1 MGLSA
6 DLRQLAGLVVKN
18 YTFPHLPHLPTNV
31 QQMLKQEIL
40 HALSDTQMDIRNT
53 AGILIGRI
61 SDSFMIDTWADLLP
75 PLYQMLEY
83 KVHGQLTLVDGALQ
97 VTISFIFYSSHYLFY
112 YHIFVTIC
120 DFFQY

>member
-75 PLYQMLEY
+75 PLYQMLDY

-97 VTISFIFYSSHYLFY
+97 VIILFIFYSSLLY
-112 YHIFVTIC
+112 YDVFVTIRHI
-120 DFFQY
+120 FQY